1 MLIATATLALP
12 NTLLMAVGIVEKKAP
27 LAAPLMTTKTMSGPR
42 AVDVGQIASIVT
54 AVRTSDART
63 VLMEPTL
70 SDAKPER
77 MRPAADERLK
87 PATKP
92 APTLAE
98 KPSDL
103 VYSGMKNGG
112 TNRGN
117 VPIAL
122 PMKMSTKV
130 GDLNN
135 FLCELQTG
143 QSVGQNAMNARPV
156 WLHVTSS
163 LTTQ

>member
-12 NTLLMAVGIVEKKAP
+12 KTLLMAVGIVEKKAP
-27 LAAPLMTTKTMSGPR
+27 FAAPFIMTKAISGPSV
-42 AVDVGQIASIVT
+42 VDVGQIANMVT
-54 AVRTSDART
+54 AVKTRDART

-70 SDAKPER
+70 SDAKPDII
-77 MRPAADERLK
+77 RPAADDRLK

-92 APTLAE
+92 APAFVE

-103 VYSGMKNGG
+103 MYNGIKNGG
-112 TNRGN
+112 TNKGK

-122 PMKMSTKV
+122 PTNMSTNV

-135 FLCELQTG
+135 FLNEIHKMRLDQWNDPNRG
-143 QSVGQNAMNARPV
+143 
-156 WLHVTSS
+156 SS
-163 LTTQ
+163 TPSRLTTQ